1 MKSFFTL
8 LLLSCSISTL
18 YSQARLNIDSV
29 SNYKFSNPRIV
40 NTNEVWGHVDSN
52 GTEYA
57 LVCRGDGF
65 SVISLL
71 NPQQPDLVYSDT
83 SVASLWRDVK
93 TWNGYAYVVNEENL
107 GLEIYDLNNL
117 PGPVRKVGSYL
128 GDTYPLRKAHNL
140 WIDSSGVAYIFG
152 SNNRLPNSAGTIFL
166 DLYTDPE
173 SPRELGNY
181 DSLYLHDGYVRNDT
195 MYAGAVNDGKLL
207 IMDVRDK
214 ANPVLIGSVTTPFSF
229 THNAWLSDNGDHIFT
244 TDEVSGAPITA
255 YDITNPAL
263 PIETDQI
270 RTRNTT
276 DVIPHNTH
284 VWRDFLVTSYYT
296 AGVTIVDASNPN
308 NLVEVGYFDTSPDF
322 SGNGFFG
329 NWGAYPFLPS
339 GLLLATDM
347 QEGLFV
353 LRPNYQ
359 RASFLEVFVNDCDG
373 NRINQARVILNGN
386 DTSLTNLVGLAEFG
400 TVLNGTYS
408 LKVEVNGFY
417 ADMDSVELIPGRTK
431 RLSVLLQDS
440 TAGLV
445 NSFIDQSQRKLN
457 NIVSSIENEDTIA
470 SLVSDANGR
479 VKFAGLDYGM
489 YDLRIGGWGYENK
502 CFDSLIYNCDNDTNL
517 YILSK
522 KDEDFFEV
530 DLGWTVS
537 GNEQAGAWTIAVPIG
552 TVDRFFVAN
561 PGADVGSDCGS
572 KAIVTG
578 NGLGSADLYDVDS
591 TTILT
596 SPSFDLRSYI
606 EPYLVFYSW
615 FYNGGDQPNDQLLIS
630 LIDTAGNVQIID
642 TVANRGVSG
651 RWDLHNI
658 KVSNYMD
665 KGALDRIQFEVSDRG
680 DQHILEAAIDHFFVS
695 EGEYIGLD
703 ELDLKEE
710 ITVYPN
716 PFENE
721 IYISSSAA
729 NLESYQLF
737 DASLRLIQRAR
748 IQNRS
753 TRLNLPSN
761 LESGMYFIQIRTV
774 EGEMISKKMIK
785 Q

>member
-1 MKSFFTL
+1 M
-8 LLLSCSISTL
+8 
-18 YSQARLNIDSV
+18 R
-29 SNYKFSNPRIV
+29 
-40 NTNEVWGHVDSN
+40 
-52 GTEYA
+52 
-57 LVCRGDGF
+57 
-65 SVISLL
+65 
-71 NPQQPDLVYSDT
+71 
-83 SVASLWRDVK
+83 
-93 TWNGYAYVVNEENL
+93 NL
-107 GLEIYDLNNL
+107 
-117 PGPVRKVGSYL
+117 VRK
-128 GDTYPLRKAHNL
+128 
-140 WIDSSGVAYIFG
+140 
-152 SNNRLPNSAGTIFL
+152 
-166 DLYTDPE
+166 
-173 SPRELGNY
+173 
-181 DSLYLHDGYVRNDT
+181 
-195 MYAGAVNDGKLL
+195 
-207 IMDVRDK
+207 
-214 ANPVLIGSVTTPFSF
+214 
-229 THNAWLSDNGDHIFT
+229 
-244 TDEVSGAPITA
+244 
-255 YDITNPAL
+255 
-263 PIETDQI
+263 
-270 RTRNTT
+270 
-276 DVIPHNTH
+276 
-284 VWRDFLVTSYYT
+284 
-296 AGVTIVDASNPN
+296 
-308 NLVEVGYFDTSPDF
+308 
-322 SGNGFFG
+322 
-329 NWGAYPFLPS
+329 
-339 GLLLATDM
+339 
-347 QEGLFV
+347 
-353 LRPNYQ
+353 
-359 RASFLEVFVNDCDG
+359 
-373 NRINQARVILNGN
+373 
-386 DTSLTNLVGLAEFG
+386 
-400 TVLNGTYS
+400 
-408 LKVEVNGFY
+408 
-417 ADMDSVELIPGRTK
+417 
-431 RLSVLLQDS
+431 
-440 TAGLV
+440 
-445 NSFIDQSQRKLN
+445 QRKLN

-517 YILSK
+517 YILNR

-537 GNEQAGAWTIAVPIG
+537 GNEQAGAWTIADPIG

-630 LIDTAGNVQIID
+630 LIDTAGNVQVID

-680 DQHILEAAIDHFFVS
+680 DQHILEAAVDHFFVS

-703 ELDLKEE
+703 ELDLREE

-737 DASLRLIQRAR
+737 DASLRLIQSAR
-748 IQNRS
+748 IQNKS

-761 LESGMYFIQIRTV
+761 LESGMYFIQIRTAG
-774 EGEMISKKMIK
+774 GEMISKKMIK